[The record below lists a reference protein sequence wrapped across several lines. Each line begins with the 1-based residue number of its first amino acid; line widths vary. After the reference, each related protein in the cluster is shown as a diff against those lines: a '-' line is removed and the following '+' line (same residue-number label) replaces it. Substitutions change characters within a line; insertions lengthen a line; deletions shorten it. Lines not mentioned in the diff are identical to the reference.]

1 MNIIK
6 QQFNNVK
13 YKRLLELQDNYIEG
27 ELIKKQA
34 KADVLRERKNKEMI
48 KLAQI
53 KKNEEFV
60 KLNEELKKE
69 AEKKKLKELE
79 EDKKIE
85 MEAKKQEK
93 MKKINI
99 IIILLNRK

>member
-34 KADVLRERKNKEMI
+34 KADVLRERK
-48 KLAQI
+48 I
-53 KKNEEFV
+53 KK
-60 KLNEELKKE
+60 
-69 AEKKKLKELE
+69 
-79 EDKKIE
+79 
-85 MEAKKQEK
+85 
-93 MKKINI
+93 
-99 IIILLNRK
+99 